1 MQARMHVPKLS
12 YINKILIIAI
22 SSIFLLSS
30 IVKLASGAYVNHL
43 LSLSGG
49 FFLKG
54 HLYQIVTYPFVSS
67 GIFEVVFDSLILWFI
82 GSELEEL
89 WGRRRY
95 ISFLAVSAVAGG
107 LIFLLVSS
115 FFPAWISLS
124 GPTAFT
130 YPLLMAYSILFP
142 YRTLFLLFFPI
153 QARWFCLI
161 IFAMQLYQG
170 VFSPAGVGA
179 WGSIGS
185 MVAGYGFMLFVSR
198 KQFKKRPSKRKKSHL
213 RLVENDDDD
222 EPPKIWQ

>member
-1 MQARMHVPKLS
+1 MHVPKLT
-12 YINKILIIAI
+12 YVNKILIIGISAI
-22 SSIFLLSS
+22 FLFSSI
-30 IVKLASGAYVNHL
+30 IKLVSGAHLNHL

-54 HLYQIVTYPFVSS
+54 YVHQLLTYPFAAN
-67 GIFEVVFDSLILWFI
+67 GIFEVVFDCLILWFI
-82 GSELEEL
+82 GSELEEM

-95 ISFLAVSAVAGG
+95 ISFLAFSSIVGG
-107 LIFLLVSS
+107 VIFLIVSS
-115 FFPAWISLS
+115 LFPAWISLS

-170 VFSPAGVGA
+170 IFSPAGVGA

-198 KQFKKRPSKRKKSHL
+198 KQFKKRPPKRKKSHL
-213 RLVENDDDD
+213 RLVEDEDDD